1 MRRGQVAAMIGVR
14 WGMVRGR
21 PARAGFAALAAV
33 VPLLGIVAVVVG
45 RHLPDGPR
53 SELLLLAPTAYLSM
67 ALLAVLAPLVAGG
80 GNELFPSEQLVAFPV
95 STRTHYRTSLAL
107 TPLNLAWTA
116 QVVALLGLTAYVT
129 PPGARLTL
137 ALATCLAY
145 VALVT
150 VAGQMLAWA
159 VVGARARPGGRT
171 ASWAVA
177 GALATGAL
185 AVVVTGHV
193 GDVLDAAPTRYVV
206 IGAISGGG
214 GLLGQW
220 ALATSVLLGLTLLV
234 DRAGLAACRWAL
246 RQAGEGQNRLDAHP
260 LRRRRQAGS
269 ARHEALAVDRASVW
283 RSTSLRRGLVVLA
296 VLPGAVAATA
306 GLEWSSLVLLPGLVA
321 AGAGLLFGVNA
332 FCLDGPGAVWRGS
345 LPGRPGTVFWAKAQV
360 VAETCLVAVAL
371 TMVAGTVRADRPPT
385 AAEVAALGACAAVV
399 LVRVVALCMELS
411 VRHPHRGDLRGP
423 RDTPAPPGVMAVY
436 SARLAVSTTLVA
448 VLFSALAETGSW
460 RWPVALAVPFLL
472 LSARRLVR
480 TAATWDDELVRARVV
495 SVVGRG

>member
-1 MRRGQVAAMIGVR
+1 M
-14 WGMVRGR
+14 
-21 PARAGFAALAAV
+21 
-33 VPLLGIVAVVVG
+33 
-45 RHLPDGPR
+45 
-53 SELLLLAPTAYLSM
+53 
-67 ALLAVLAPLVAGG
+67 
-80 GNELFPSEQLVAFPV
+80 
-95 STRTHYRTSLAL
+95 
-107 TPLNLAWTA
+107 
-116 QVVALLGLTAYVT
+116 
-129 PPGARLTL
+129 
-137 ALATCLAY
+137 
-145 VALVT
+145 
-150 VAGQMLAWA
+150 
-159 VVGARARPGGRT
+159 
-171 ASWAVA
+171 
-177 GALATGAL
+177 
-185 AVVVTGHV
+185 
-193 GDVLDAAPTRYVV
+193 
-206 IGAISGGG
+206 
-214 GLLGQW
+214 
-220 ALATSVLLGLTLLV
+220 
-234 DRAGLAACRWAL
+234 
-246 RQAGEGQNRLDAHP
+246 
-260 LRRRRQAGS
+260 
-269 ARHEALAVDRASVW
+269 W